1 MSRAAANPTTLK
13 SYRRG
18 GAMLVKAAIGRLEI
32 DPASVTPILMLEA
45 LRNDFVG
52 GKSVWKPNT
61 ACVYRQHLRS
71 VFAAAPV
78 EASEKEHAERLR
90 QETLDALKERT
101 GTPVPARGAS
111 KKVLVPMRE
120 ELDDL
125 LGHLR
130 SKVAEHGDIIDF
142 VLALYLL
149 IIPRVGLR
157 PIELTWAERQGNA
170 LIVKTAKRD
179 GRPQRIIPLENW
191 PENYLFAIDLLLAAI
206 PRDLTETQFKKFRN
220 LLASR
225 LARACKW
232 TRTRRRLCLY
242 CCRHI
247 AIANWRDVGM
257 SPHEIA
263 RLAGHVG
270 LAGQLHYAR
279 GRSGYGG
286 RYIFYRHP
294 QKDNE
299 NLASVATNVEPK
311 RQLPAPASSGF
322 EEVDFPVPSATPAR
336 TSGGN
341 GGELWRQARAKADKE
356 TEEMFGG
363 RPPGSLLPRPQK
375 TNPKEDPDPDDEP
388 SA

>member
-1 MSRAAANPTTLK
+1 MSRAAASSTTLK

-52 GKSVWKPNT
+52 GKSVWTPNT
-61 ACVYRQHLRS
+61 ACVYRQHIRT
-71 VFAAAPV
+71 VFEAAPV
-78 EASEKEHAERLR
+78 EASEKEHADRLR

-130 SKVAEHGDIIDF
+130 SKVAGHGDIIDF

-149 IIPRVGLR
+149 IMPRVGLR
-157 PIELTWAERQGNA
+157 PIELTWAERQGNS

-179 GRPQRIIPLENW
+179 GRPQRIVPLENW
-191 PENYLFAIDLLLAAI
+191 PENYLFALDLLLAAI
-206 PRDLTETQFKKFRN
+206 PRDLSEKQFTKFRN

-257 SPHEIA
+257 SSHEIA
-263 RLAGHVG
+263 QLAGHVG

-286 RYIFYRHP
+286 RYIFYKHP
-294 QKDNE
+294 QQDNE
-299 NLASVATNVEPK
+299 NLAAAAANVEPK
-311 RQLPAPASSGF
+311 SQLPARAASGF
-322 EEVDFPVPSATPAR
+322 EEADFPVPSATPAE
-336 TSGGN
+336 TSGSDGE
-341 GGELWRQARAKADKE
+341 ELWRQAREKADKE

-363 RPPGSLLPRPQK
+363 RPPGSLLPRPK
-375 TNPKEDPDPDDEP
+375 KPNPDEGPDPDDEP